1 MNALW
6 GFLAVCA
13 VGGLVSVLVFNLLIP
28 DEILNSGHHK
38 HRITEMGEQIEKEI
52 EDLKLEDS
60 EVPKFSHL
68 ESTTQISD
76 LRKGRS
82 FDDKSSKATFSSPP
96 SLELSSKFHNDP
108 NATLQLLIENQLS
121 SKILVKS
128 INTDVSKEYLKILT
142 QTIKESTDTA
152 SVKYCLE
159 LLDSFINNFEYKLA
173 DLEPFI
179 GLIISRIDEYS
190 IITMTLVKL
199 YALFKQEIIP
209 LLKHQLEIL
218 SIEGQFIPTCKF
230 LTLMF
235 QLDSDTA
242 VEMFNLDSVGL
253 LLYNV
258 GSNKSPEIIESG
270 LILLST
276 ACVDEETRKLIS
288 TKYLDLL
295 IKGTKQNE
303 SNVKTL
309 AALVVVKTWNF
320 QSLDDNAITID
331 DLLSIFM
338 ENLNDYSIE
347 GLAYLSMKKSVKRTL
362 RKDSEFLIE
371 LIKKLENPD
380 EQLYG
385 LLVIIAN
392 LTILEEDDE
401 VSKLKKHTQK
411 GIDEGI
417 EESKDE
423 IYEFIEDLIELQVIT
438 KVTTISKMSKQS
450 MDQVIR
456 IMYNFTKRNESHKEM
471 IKQGALLRIL
481 DFIGRETEYTE
492 YKVMSYKSLT
502 SLLTSADP
510 HLIFGSQ
517 RSPKTAVNYLFQ
529 FLALDNITSKDQFQC
544 LLSLTNLSVLDNGP
558 LTQEQWDQ
566 LDDLIAQQDHPL
578 VERATLEL
586 ISNLMQHKSNLPML
600 FNWESPKNKKRY
612 DLIVQLTRLPD
623 IKSQCSA
630 VSSLSYALTF
640 HFIGEMLL
648 EDERLRDNLVKIVD
662 EQSAEM
668 ELMERTAFVLYY
680 LVFYAEAIGK
690 LELFKKNQVL
700 CTALKRA
707 IANTKD
713 DGLLE
718 MLNEIQSILN
728 V

>member
-1 MNALW
+1 
-6 GFLAVCA
+6 
-13 VGGLVSVLVFNLLIP
+13 
-28 DEILNSGHHK
+28 
-38 HRITEMGEQIEKEI
+38 MGEQIEKKL

-68 ESTTQISD
+68 ESTAQSSAQSSD
-76 LRKGRS
+76 LREGRS
-82 FDDKSSKATFSSPP
+82 FDEKSSKATFSSPP
-96 SLELSSKFHNDP
+96 SPELNSKFQNDP
-108 NATLQLLIENQLS
+108 NATLRLLIGNQLN

-128 INTDVSKEYLKILT
+128 ISADVSKKYLKILT
-142 QTIKESTDTA
+142 QTIKKSTDTA
-152 SVKYCLE
+152 SVKYSLE

-173 DLEPFI
+173 DLEPSI
-179 GLIISRIDEYS
+179 SLIIPIINEYS
-190 IITMTLVKL
+190 IVTMTLVKL

-218 SIEGQFIPTCKF
+218 STEDKFIPTFQF

-235 QLDSDTA
+235 QLDSNSA
-242 VEMFNLDSVGL
+242 VDMFNSDGVEL

-258 GSNKSPEIIESG
+258 GSNKSSEIIENG

-276 ACVDEETRKLIS
+276 ACVDEATRKQIS

-303 SNVKTL
+303 SKVKTL
-309 AALVVVKTWNF
+309 AALVIVKTWNF
-320 QSLDDNAITID
+320 QSLDDTAITID
-331 DLLSIFM
+331 DLLSIFL
-338 ENLNDYSIE
+338 ENLNDHSIE
-347 GLAYLSMKKSVKRTL
+347 GLAYLSMKKSVKSTL

-371 LIKKLENPD
+371 LIKKLENPE

-401 VSKLKKHTQK
+401 VSKLRKHTQK

-417 EESKDE
+417 QESKDE
-423 IYEFIEDLIELQVIT
+423 IYDFIEDLIELQVIA
-438 KVTTISKMSKQS
+438 KVTVISKMSKQS
-450 MDQVIR
+450 MDQVMR
-456 IMYNFTKRNESHKEM
+456 MMYNFAKRNQSHKEM

-492 YKVMSYKSLT
+492 YKIMSYKSLA
-502 SLLTSADP
+502 SLLTLADP

-517 RSPKTAVNYLFQ
+517 SSPKTAVNYLFQ

-558 LTQEQWDQ
+558 LTQEQWGQ
-566 LDDLIAQQDHPL
+566 LDDLITQQDHQL

-586 ISNLMQHKSNLPML
+586 ISNLMQHKSNLPVL
-600 FNWESPKNKKRY
+600 FNWESPENKKRY

-630 VSSLSYALTF
+630 VSSLSFGLTF

-648 EDERLRDNLVKIVD
+648 QDERLRDNLVKIVD
-662 EQSAEM
+662 EQSTEM

-680 LVFYAEAIGK
+680 LVYYAEAAGNLK
-690 LELFKKNQVL
+690 PFQKNQLL

-707 IANTKD
+707 IADTKD
-713 DGLLE
+713 DGVLE
-718 MLNEIQSILN
+718 ILKEIQSILN